1 MSDTPSAAERIG
13 EMAATALDVL
23 DGGELIGAV
32 LMLAAFNPEDATEF
46 KSMWFTPD
54 GQVWPMTLGIVE
66 DWRMEQQ
73 MASAVSSLELRP
85 DEEDGDDEQQ
95 DD

>member
-13 EMAATALDVL
+13 EMAAAALDAL

-66 DWRMEQQ
+66 DWRMGAVRVVARQGTSVVLRLEQPVQ
-73 MASAVSSLELRP
+73 PWR
-85 DEEDGDDEQQ
+85 
-95 DD
+95 

>member
-1 MSDTPSAAERIG
+1 
-13 EMAATALDVL
+13 
-23 DGGELIGAV
+23 
-32 LMLAAFNPEDATEF
+32 
-46 KSMWFTPD
+46 
-54 GQVWPMTLGIVE
+54 MTLGIVE